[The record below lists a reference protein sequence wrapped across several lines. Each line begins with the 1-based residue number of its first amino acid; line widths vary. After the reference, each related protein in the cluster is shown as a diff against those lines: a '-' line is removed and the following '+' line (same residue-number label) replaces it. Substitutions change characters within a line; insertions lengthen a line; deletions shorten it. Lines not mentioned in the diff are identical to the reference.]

1 MSRSRPTFVTTRPQ
15 IRRIH
20 APAPDAVIAPP
31 RVHPAPRF
39 EAFRRSHAD
48 TCLGSRNIGIVKKR
62 ILVADD
68 EADVLTLLDT
78 RLTASGYE
86 VLRASD
92 GIAALGRAR
101 NEDPVLAV
109 LDVMMPGMSGLEV
122 CRALKADP
130 KTSRMPI
137 ILLTARNE
145 EVDRVLGFE
154 FGADDYVL
162 KPFSPRELT
171 LRIEALLRRQLS
183 PVSAPATVLTVGC
196 VSIERLAHRVTVHR
210 KQVDLTRTE
219 FKLLSIL
226 MEHAGRVLTRE
237 SLLDLV
243 WPAEASIEI
252 RTVDTH
258 LRRLREKL
266 GAGGRLIQTIRGFG
280 YRIDEA
286 VV

>member
-1 MSRSRPTFVTTRPQ
+1 
-15 IRRIH
+15 
-20 APAPDAVIAPP
+20 
-31 RVHPAPRF
+31 
-39 EAFRRSHAD
+39 
-48 TCLGSRNIGIVKKR
+48 VKKR
-62 ILVADD
+62 ILIADD

-86 VLRASD
+86 VLKASD
-92 GIAALGRAR
+92 GLAALGRAR
-101 NEDPVLAV
+101 KDEPALAV

-122 CRALKADP
+122 CRTLKADP
-130 KTSRMPI
+130 KTARLPI

-171 LRIEALLRRQLS
+171 LRIEALLRHQLS
-183 PVSAPATVLTVGC
+183 PVSTPSAILTVGC
-196 VSIERLAHRVTVHR
+196 VSIERLAHRVTVQR
-210 KQVDLTRTE
+210 QLVELTRTE
-219 FKLLSIL
+219 FKLLNIL
-226 MEHAGRVLTRE
+226 MEHTGRVLTRE
-237 SLLDLV
+237 ALLNFV
-243 WPAEASIEI
+243 WPAESNIEI

-280 YRIDEA
+280 YRIDEGA
-286 VV
+286 A

>member
-1 MSRSRPTFVTTRPQ
+1 VR
-15 IRRIH
+15 
-20 APAPDAVIAPP
+20 
-31 RVHPAPRF
+31 
-39 EAFRRSHAD
+39 
-48 TCLGSRNIGIVKKR
+48 KR
-62 ILVADD
+62 ILIADD

-92 GIAALGRAR
+92 GIAALARAR
-101 NEDPVLAV
+101 KEEPVLAV
-109 LDVMMPGMSGLEV
+109 LDVMMPGISGLEV
-122 CRALKADP
+122 CRTLKADP
-130 KTSRMPI
+130 KTSQMPI
-137 ILLTARNE
+137 ILLSARSE

-171 LRIEALLRRQLS
+171 LRIEALLRHQLS
-183 PVSAPATVLTVGC
+183 HVSASAAVLTVGC
-196 VSIERLAHRVTVHR
+196 VSIERLAHRVTVQR
-210 KQVDLTRTE
+210 RTVELTRTE
-219 FKLLSIL
+219 FKLLNIL
-226 MEHAGRVLTRE
+226 MEHTGRVLTRE
-237 SLLDLV
+237 ALLKFV
-243 WPAEASIEI
+243 WPAESNIEI

-286 VV
+286 AG